1 MRWVA
6 VLMVLVLSTGAALD
20 EVKGGRPGPGNSFTP
35 CGLPR
40 QAKQVR
46 EQLGRSDR
54 SRAGTK
60 N

>member
-1 MRWVA
+1 
-6 VLMVLVLSTGAALD
+6 LMVLVLSTGAALD